1 MSSARTAAG
10 GVRPATA
17 ADLPAI
23 ADTLAAAFADYR
35 WTRWCLPQERHLE
48 RLRAMQLYFTER
60 IGLPYGS
67 VWTSDDAAAV
77 AVWTRPDTAVPP
89 ELFAGPELAR
99 AYGDRLEPML
109 AADAVLAEHRPAEP
123 AWFLATV
130 GVRPHSQGRGLGR
143 AVIEPGLRA
152 ADASGHPCFLETS
165 EEANVELYRRFG
177 FEVTAVEDALPGA
190 APTTWSML
198 RAPQV

>member
-1 MSSARTAAG
+1 MPSAPTASGEVRTA
-10 GVRPATA
+10 TA
-17 ADLPAI
+17 DDLPAI

-35 WTRWCLPQERHLE
+35 WTRWCLPQDGHLD
-48 RLRAMQLYFTER
+48 RLRAMQLYFAER

-67 VWTSDDAAAV
+67 VWTTDDATAV
-77 AVWTRPDTAVPP
+77 SVWTRPDTAVPP
-89 ELFAGPELAR
+89 ELFAAPELAR

-109 AADAVLAEHRPAEP
+109 SADAVLAVHRPTEP

-130 GVRPHSQGRGLGR
+130 GVDPQSQGRGLGR

-152 ADASGHPCFLETS
+152 ADSSGHPCFLETS
-165 EEANVELYRRFG
+165 EKANVDLYQRFG

-198 RAPQV
+198 RAPRG